1 MCVYKALQYCIL
13 FTNHSL
19 QVIWRHYNESSTI
32 AGKKATGYPIF
43 LDHWLHLLPN
53 IIVTKPHSDLCW
65 TCQQNSVAIMKAV
78 NRSEQI
84 NLRFMFVHMHAL
96 CVCACVCAC
105 ACACVCGC
113 VCVCMCVRMCV
124 RMCVWVC
131 ACVGE
136 CVGVFVCLCICR
148 VSVSAVY
155 IFCVYITI

>member
-19 QVIWRHYNESSTI
+19 QVIWRHYNESSTV

-43 LDHWLHLLPN
+43 LNHWLRLLPN
-53 IIVTKPHSDLCW
+53 IIVTKPYSDLCW

-96 CVCACVCAC
+96 CVCVYVCVRVCVCAC
-105 ACACVCGC
+105 MCVCVRVYVYAGVC
-113 VCVCMCVRMCV
+113 MCVCMCVRGGWYQVYRPLSTTVGTSLLHPNMC
-124 RMCVWVC
+124 M
-131 ACVGE
+131 
-136 CVGVFVCLCICR
+136 
-148 VSVSAVY
+148 
-155 IFCVYITI
+155 

>member
-19 QVIWRHYNESSTI
+19 QIIWRHYNESSTV

-43 LDHWLHLLPN
+43 LDHWLRLLPN

-96 CVCACVCAC
+96 CVCVCVCVCVRVRVRACVCMRV
-105 ACACVCGC
+105 CACVC
-113 VCVCMCVRMCV
+113 
-124 RMCVWVC
+124 VWVR
-131 ACVGE
+131 ACE
-136 CVGVFVCLCICR
+136 CMGVFVCLCICR
-148 VSVSAVY
+148 VCVSAVY
-155 IFCVYITI
+155 ISCAYITI